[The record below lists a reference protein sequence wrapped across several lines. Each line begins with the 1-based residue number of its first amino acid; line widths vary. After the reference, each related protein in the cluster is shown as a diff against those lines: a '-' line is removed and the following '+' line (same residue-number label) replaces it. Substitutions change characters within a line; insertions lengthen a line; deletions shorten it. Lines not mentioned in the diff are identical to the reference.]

1 MPEINQSR
9 ISAASAR
16 AASAAG
22 WPKAALR
29 ALPFTLALWVAPWG
43 VLPCFV
49 ALAAPESIQIIRP
62 LETSQEVYLENDDGL
77 LIVPG
82 GRMFMFRVEISA
94 LNPLL
99 EVRINGRR
107 HSSPRTT
114 WTFIKLPQF
123 LKRGKNRILVEARTG
138 SGRASQEFIIELRGL
153 PGFHP
158 RSSKHPKPA
167 S

>member
-1 MPEINQSR
+1 V
-9 ISAASAR
+9 
-16 AASAAG
+16 
-22 WPKAALR
+22 L
-29 ALPFTLALWVAPWG
+29 
-43 VLPCFV
+43 LPCIAV
-49 ALAAPESIQIIRP
+49 MAAPESIQIIRP
-62 LETSQEVYLENDDGL
+62 VETSQEVYLENDDGL

-82 GRMFMFRVEISA
+82 GRMLIFEVEISA
-94 LNPLL
+94 LNPLI

-107 HSSPRTT
+107 HSSPRTR

-153 PGFHP
+153 PGFRPKSP
-158 RSSKHPKPA
+158 RSPEGSKPAKPA